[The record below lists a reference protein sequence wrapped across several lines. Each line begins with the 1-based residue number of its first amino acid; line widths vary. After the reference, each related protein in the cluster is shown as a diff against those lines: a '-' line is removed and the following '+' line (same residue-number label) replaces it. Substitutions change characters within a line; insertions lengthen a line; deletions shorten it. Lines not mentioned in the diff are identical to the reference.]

1 MIARILR
8 LLGRRVPTAATTPD
22 PVIRT
27 GRVLSQGCGR

>member
-1 MIARILR
+1 MIARLLQ
-8 LLGRRVPTAATTPD
+8 LLGRRAVVITAPD